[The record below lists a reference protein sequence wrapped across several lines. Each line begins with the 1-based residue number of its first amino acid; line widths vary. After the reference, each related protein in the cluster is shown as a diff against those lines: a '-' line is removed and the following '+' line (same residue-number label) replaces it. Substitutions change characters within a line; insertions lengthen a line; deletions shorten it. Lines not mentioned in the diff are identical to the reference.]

1 MPRMAL
7 KLPGSAAIA
16 ESTMSR
22 GSREACESLL
32 ASGVQEL
39 WIESA
44 QLFTFLFFEPTFDDF
59 VFATERKKTDTPRE
73 GWVFATRRRYFF
85 CNALK
90 RARESRALTGAAAAP
105 LPWPR

>member
-16 ESTMSR
+16 ERTMR

-44 QLFTFLFFEPTFDDF
+44 ADVFIFEPTFDDF
-59 VFATERKKTDTPRE
+59 VFATERKKTPRE
-73 GWVFATRRRYFF
+73 GWVFAARSDTYFF
-85 CNALK
+85 CSALK
-90 RARESRALTGAAAAP
+90 RARESQKRAG
-105 LPWPR
+105 R